1 MKQSAYLQMCRD
13 EVKRSKKW
21 RSTEGY
27 EDEWKRYIDLYQGR
41 QYQSDSPNDQLIVNL
56 IFSTINVMAPAVAV
70 NNPRFVVNARRP
82 DKAPQAVVTEEV
94 LNYLWRAHRYQD
106 EFRLAILDWLIAGHG
121 WIKCGYKFT
130 KPPVEKKTDSA
141 GEVGDPDEGSSYGID
156 DRDPVD
162 GNVESEMYVYDDR
175 PFLERISLY
184 DMFVDPDARHPKEM
198 CWIAQRTWRSVQ
210 DVAVD
215 ERYSPAARKK
225 VSSKG
230 WSRWSGT
237 EGDQDARDDQPD
249 HGPRSFCEIIEYY
262 DIKRRT
268 VCTFALDSDDAGNE
282 SGFLIKPHP
291 MPYAMGHPFEM
302 LRNYEVSD
310 HFYPIGDVCQI
321 ESLQLELNQTRTQMM
336 NHRKRFQR
344 KWVYERDAFDREG
357 VAALESDV
365 DNTMIPV
372 LSDGDPSRVI
382 APLPAVIT
390 PTDFYDQSGLITND
404 IDRVSGVSDYQ
415 RGSAQTS
422 VKRTATE
429 AAMIQDAANA
439 RAQDRLAKVESTL
452 ARLGERIIGLMQQY
466 LTGDQVARIV
476 TMPGKAWVNYDADY
490 IQGEFDFDV
499 AAGSTEPMNE
509 TFRRQSALQ
518 LVDASMPFLEM
529 GVANPM
535 TLYMHILQKGFGIK
549 DAGPFINQPEPPQ
562 AEGMEQ
568 AGVPPEEQGAPPP
581 EGEMPP
587 EGEGQPMPPE
597 QGMPPIPQ
605 GMPPEMVQGA
615 PPMPPEM
622 MAMLQQM
629 QQGQMPPEMG
639 MGGPPPMPPQGMP
652 MDLTAPVPPEPALE
666 EMDPALLMQILGSS
680 APY

>member
-1 MKQSAYLQMCRD
+1 MKQTAYLQLCRD
-13 EVKRSKKW
+13 EVRRSKKW
-21 RSTEGY
+21 RADEGY
-27 EDEWKRYIDLYQGR
+27 EDDWKRYIDLYQGK
-41 QYQSDSPNDQLIVNL
+41 QYQTGSNNDQLIVNL

-82 DKAPQAVVTEEV
+82 DTAPQAVVTEEV
-94 LNYLWRAHRYQD
+94 LNYMWRTHRYQD
-106 EFRLAILDWLIAGHG
+106 EFRLAVLDWLITGHA
-121 WIKCGYKFT
+121 WLKCGYKFT
-130 KPPVEKKTDSA
+130 KPPVEKKVDSA
-141 GEVGDPDEGSSYGID
+141 DVGDPDEGASYGID
-156 DRDPVD
+156 DRDPVE
-162 GNVESEMYVYDDR
+162 GNVESEMYIYDDR

-184 DMFVDPDARHPKEM
+184 DMFVDPDSRNPKEM
-198 CWIAQRTWRSVQ
+198 CWIAQRTWRPIQ
-210 DVAVD
+210 DVQVD
-215 ERYSPAARKK
+215 ERYSPSARKK
-225 VSSKG
+225 VSAKS
-230 WSRWSGT
+230 WSRWSSS
-237 EGDQDARDDQPD
+237 EGDRDARDDAPD
-249 HGPRSFCEIIEYY
+249 HGPKSFCEIIEFY

-268 VCTFALDSDDAGNE
+268 VCTFALDAEDTSEE
-282 SGFLIKPHP
+282 SAFLIKPHD

-357 VAALESDV
+357 VQALEADV

-372 LSDGDPSRVI
+372 LSDGDPARVI

-415 RGSAQTS
+415 RGSAQTT

-439 RAQDRLAKVESTL
+439 RAQDRLAKIESTL

-466 LTGDQVARIV
+466 MTGEQVARIV

-535 TLYMHILQKGFGIK
+535 TLYMHVLQKGFGIK
-549 DAGPFINQPEPPQ
+549 DAGPFIMQQQPPQ
-562 AEGMEQ
+562 QPGMEQ
-568 AGVPPEEQGAPPP
+568 AGVPPEQQQGQPPPEGQMPPEQQGQQMPPEQGAPP
-581 EGEMPP
+581 MPP
-587 EGEGQPMPPE
+587 
-597 QGMPPIPQ
+597 
-605 GMPPEMVQGA
+605 GMPPEMMQGPA
-615 PPMPPEM
+615 PMPPEM
-622 MAMLQQM
+622 MAMM

-639 MGGPPPMPPQGMP
+639 MGGPPPQGMP
-652 MDLTAPVPPEPALE
+652 PEMMDLTAPQGMDPMMEDI
-666 EMDPALLMQILGSS
+666 DPALLMQMMGSS